1 MQSDI
6 FYLKENGFGEGL
18 FAKKVINK
26 FEKILLF
33 EDPVVTG
40 KKSIKLD
47 FKYYTSAIGNG
58 LQIGKDAYIYLKDPG
73 RVVNH
78 SCNPNSGVIKDN
90 LLIAIKKINIDEEI
104 TFDYST
110 TMDED
115 CWTLEGKC
123 ESKNCRKI
131 IKDFKFL
138 PKEIQNKYLKK
149 RIVQKFISQ
158 NFQNINF

>member
-1 MQSDI
+1 
-6 FYLKENGFGEGL
+6 
-18 FAKKVINK
+18 
-26 FEKILLF
+26 
-33 EDPVVTG
+33 
-40 KKSIKLD
+40 
-47 FKYYTSAIGNG
+47 
-58 LQIGKDAYIYLKDPG
+58 
-73 RVVNH
+73 
-78 SCNPNSGVIKDN
+78 
-90 LLIAIKKINIDEEI
+90 
-104 TFDYST
+104 
-110 TMDED
+110 MDED